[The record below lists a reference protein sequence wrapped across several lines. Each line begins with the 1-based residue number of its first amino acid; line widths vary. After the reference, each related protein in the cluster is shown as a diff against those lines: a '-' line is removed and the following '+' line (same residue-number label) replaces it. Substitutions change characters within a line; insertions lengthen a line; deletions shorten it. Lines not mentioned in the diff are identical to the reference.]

1 MKNDDLFTAVPN
13 LPKLLETADHV
24 DVKTIT
30 GDVALRQ
37 FIAGMLTYSPGWL
50 KFLYGVRWFFVR
62 LLGMKQE
69 GVPGGLNMTPENVSF
84 VTGAPAGFFTVQ
96 MAEEGRYWFAAA
108 SEAHLTA
115 HLGVVMET
123 GQTNRFHVLTI
134 VHYHRWTG
142 PVYFNV
148 IRPFHHIVVRQMMK
162 AGVQQPLRLQE
173 V

>member
-1 MKNDDLFTAVPN
+1 MKKDDLFTAVPN

-69 GVPGGLNMTPENVSF
+69 GVPGGLNVKPENVSF

-115 HLGVVMET
+115 HLGVVVEA
-123 GQTNRFHVLTI
+123 GQPNRFYVLTV

-162 AGVQQPLRLQE
+162 AGVKPPLRLQE
-173 V
+173 A

>member
-1 MKNDDLFTAVPN
+1 MKNDNLFTGVPN
-13 LPKLLETADHV
+13 LPQLLETADHV

-30 GDVALRQ
+30 GDVSLRQ
-37 FIAGMLTYSPGWL
+37 FIAGMLAYSPGWL

-69 GVPGGLNMTPENVSF
+69 GVPGGLKVPPEKVSF

-108 SEAHLTA
+108 SESHLTA
-115 HLGVVMET
+115 HLGVLVEP
-123 GQTNRFHVLTI
+123 GQPNRFHVLTI

-173 V
+173 A

>member
-1 MKNDDLFTAVPN
+1 MKQNDLFTAVPT
-13 LPKLLETADHV
+13 LQKLLETADHV
-24 DVKTIT
+24 DVKSIE
-30 GDVALRQ
+30 GDVSLRQ
-37 FIAGMLTYSPGWL
+37 FIAGMISYSPAWL

-69 GVPGGLNMTPENVSF
+69 GVPGGLNMKPEDVAF
-84 VTGAPAGFFTVQ
+84 TEGAPAIFFTVQ
-96 MAEEGRYWFAAA
+96 MAEEHSYWFAAA
-108 SEAHLTA
+108 SESHLTA
-115 HLGVVMET
+115 HLGVVVAP
-123 GQTNRFHVLTI
+123 GQPRRFHVLTI

-173 V
+173 A